1 MALTNA
7 EKQRRF
13 RDRNVIVLTDRAEEI
28 AEKLIDME
36 DQAKLRKVAR
46 LVGNHLKNPNRSLD
60 ERNIDLG
67 RVQIQGA
74 NGRPLG
80 KRKALAELPRIR
92 AAYQEEMREIEQ
104 VEQAY
109 MDGEITEEEFE
120 AYWDLPVGREL
131 PEGLKAKLRNFD
143 EGPLSADK
151 QES

>member
-80 KRKALAELPRIR
+80 KRKALAELPHIR

-109 MDGEITEEEFE
+109 MGGEITED
-120 AYWDLPVGREL
+120 WDLPVGREL

-143 EGPLSADK
+143 EGPLSVNEP
-151 QES
+151 ES

>member
-36 DQAKLRKVAR
+36 DQATLRKVAR

-74 NGRPLG
+74 NGRPP
-80 KRKALAELPRIR
+80 ALAELPRIR

-109 MDGEITEEEFE
+109 MGGEITEEEFE
-120 AYWDLPVGREL
+120 AYWDLSVGRKL

>member
-80 KRKALAELPRIR
+80 KRKALAELPHIR

-109 MDGEITEEEFE
+109 MGGEITEEEFE

-143 EGPLSADK
+143 EGPLSVNEP
-151 QES
+151 ES

>member
-80 KRKALAELPRIR
+80 KRKALAELPHIR

-109 MDGEITEEEFE
+109 MGGEIAEEEFE

-143 EGPLSADK
+143 EGPLSVNEP
-151 QES
+151 ES

>member
-1 MALTNA
+1 MVVGPQRVRQFCRTKDTLFPMTAEADLEASQALACEPISQRFGSQWPPIKDNSGHGHDYVTGRADMALTNA

-36 DQAKLRKVAR
+36 DQATLRKVAR

-74 NGRPLG
+74 NGRP
-80 KRKALAELPRIR
+80 P
-92 AAYQEEMREIEQ
+92 
-104 VEQAY
+104 
-109 MDGEITEEEFE
+109 
-120 AYWDLPVGREL
+120 
-131 PEGLKAKLRNFD
+131 
-143 EGPLSADK
+143 
-151 QES
+151 